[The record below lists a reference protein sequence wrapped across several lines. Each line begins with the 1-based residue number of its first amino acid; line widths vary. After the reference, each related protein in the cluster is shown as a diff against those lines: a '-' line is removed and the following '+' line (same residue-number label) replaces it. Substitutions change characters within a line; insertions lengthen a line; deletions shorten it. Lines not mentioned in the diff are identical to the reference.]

1 MMKPEIAEITHGGI
15 LRMKRREFIQYGGAL
30 SLMASL
36 PAQKG
41 IHDPAG
47 KSNPEKKLRA
57 GDVQA
62 YLRSLNRGWIDEEKT
77 VDTFKSGSPAA
88 EITGIAVAWMSYT
101 WALKRALELG
111 LNMFI
116 THEPTYFEH
125 RDNDPA
131 MFEIEGVSAKKRFI
145 EESGIVILR
154 CHDLWDRYPDIG
166 ITDGWARLLG
176 FSDPVFKEG
185 YFRVFDVSGR
195 TAGEVARQV
204 ARKVSPLGQEAVQFI
219 GEESTHVKR
228 VAIGYGAATPY
239 RHFITELKADLAIC
253 SDDGFT
259 FWRDGALAIDL
270 GLPVIIVNHPVTE
283 ENGMRLL
290 AEHLAG
296 RFPQVPVT
304 PIPQRCM
311 YRLVKG

>member
-1 MMKPEIAEITHGGI
+1 
-15 LRMKRREFIQYGGAL
+15 MKRRDFIKYGGAVTL
-30 SLMASL
+30 GASL
-36 PAQKG
+36 PAHKTYG
-41 IHDPAG
+41 SPTSKPDADP
-47 KSNPEKKLRA
+47 KVKA
-57 GDVQA
+57 GDIQA
-62 YLRSLNRGWIDEEKT
+62 YLRTLNRGWINIEET
-77 VDTFKSGSPAA
+77 VDTFKSGSPDT
-88 EITGIAVAWMSYT
+88 EVKGIAVAWMSYT

-131 MFEIEGVSAKKRFI
+131 MFEIDGVSEKRRFI

-166 ITDGWARLLG
+166 ITDGWAKLLG
-176 FSDPVFKEG
+176 FSNPIYKDG

-195 TAGEVARQV
+195 TAGEVAHQV
-204 ARKVSPLGQEAVQFI
+204 AKKVSPLGQEAVQFI
-219 GEESTHVKR
+219 GEESAKVER
-228 VAIGYGAATPY
+228 VAIGYGAGTPY

-253 SDDGFT
+253 SDDGFK

-283 ENGMRLL
+283 ENGMKLL
-290 AEHLAG
+290 ADHLAEQ
-296 RFPQVPVT
+296 FPSVPVKH
-304 PIPQRCM
+304 IPQRCM
-311 YRLVKG
+311 YRLISSRYREALSFKR